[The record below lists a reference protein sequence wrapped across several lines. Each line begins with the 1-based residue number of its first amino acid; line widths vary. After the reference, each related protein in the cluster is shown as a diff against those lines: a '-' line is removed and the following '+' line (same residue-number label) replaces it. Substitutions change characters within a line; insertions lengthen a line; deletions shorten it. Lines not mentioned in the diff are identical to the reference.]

1 MICLAAKSNQIF
13 APPQRKKGVSEEFF
27 QRIMPAR
34 LSSLVE
40 VLSMAVADEP
50 TEAADPQASMPEV
63 EVLIQE
69 HRRLVFSICYR
80 MTGCVQDAEDLSQ
93 ETFVQAF
100 RNYSQFRGESQVSAW
115 LRRIAVNQ
123 CLNWKARR
131 NRVESLHQSF
141 AENLET
147 VEDSTEDAECS
158 QAVHEALM
166 KLKPAHRAA
175 VVLTTYEG
183 LSHAEAASALGCSE
197 TTVSWRLFVARRQLK
212 KSLSHLSRRNA

>member
-1 MICLAAKSNQIF
+1 
-13 APPQRKKGVSEEFF
+13 
-27 QRIMPAR
+27 
-34 LSSLVE
+34 
-40 VLSMAVADEP
+40 MAVAEEP
-50 TEAADPQASMPEV
+50 TEAADPQVSIPEV
-63 EVLIQE
+63 DAFVHE

-100 RNYSQFRGESQVSAW
+100 RNYAQFRGESQISAW

-131 NRVESLHQSF
+131 ARLESLHQSF
-141 AENLET
+141 AENLEAG
-147 VEDSTEDAECS
+147 EEPGQDIDCS

-212 KSLSHLSRRNA
+212 KSLKHLSRRNT

>member
-1 MICLAAKSNQIF
+1 LPGLSE
-13 APPQRKKGVSEEFF
+13 KKEYPKNFF
-27 QRIMPAR
+27 QRIIPAQ

-50 TEAADPQASMPEV
+50 TEAADPQASMSEV
-63 EVLIQE
+63 EALIQE

-100 RNYSQFRGESQVSAW
+100 RNYAQFRGESQASAW
-115 LRRIAVNQ
+115 LRRIAINQ

-141 AENLET
+141 AENLEAAG
-147 VEDSTEDAECS
+147 ENSEDAECS

-183 LSHAEAASALGCSE
+183 LSHAEAATVLGCSE

-212 KSLSHLSRRNA
+212 KSLRHLSRRNA